1 MRLTFC
7 LFAAA
12 ALLPAADWESFRSG
26 SLEVWS
32 NGSDKDAREVLAVF
46 DQAHWWT
53 AKLLGKTEIVPL
65 WPVRLVVVKNDKTA
79 AKYRTAHI
87 ERKRNLYTGG
97 MVSGEPVPRD
107 WIRDFVRILLNDGT
121 SVMPQ
126 GVERGLIEMI
136 ATLQVKGT
144 MLTAGTP
151 PSDAAR
157 RTRDWARMHLLC
169 VTPENAGRVRVY
181 LSNLQQDA
189 TMDSA
194 YRNAFNRVEKEMEA
208 EVDRYFQAGQFTP
221 QQISGKPV
229 SLERDYR
236 PRTILPQRAAIA
248 LADLLTGADA
258 KSAFLAAI
266 NQGEKAADAYE
277 GAEMFAEATQ
287 AASESATAW
296 YQHSLA
302 LKDPDKA
309 KESLRKAMELNPRWA
324 APHARFSELM
334 VTDGKIAPLKKA
346 CELEPR
352 NIAYWQR
359 LADTQVE
366 FKDFA
371 GALLSWRKAERA
383 GASPE
388 ERARIE
394 EKRRAFEQR
403 KLDLEAAERQRIAEE
418 KARELARL
426 KAEQEKSI
434 REAED
439 RANAKLGKFE
449 GEKPVEWW
457 NGPKGQNSLD
467 GSLERVDCLKGPARL
482 AIRDTKG
489 KLAQYVIR
497 DPSAVTI
504 TGPGGEASFG
514 CGPQRPARKVR
525 IEFNPKSDAKLAT
538 IGDLVGLEFVD
549 AR

>member
-1 MRLTFC
+1 MRLISC
-7 LFAAA
+7 LFAAV
-12 ALLPAADWESFRSG
+12 ALLPAADWYSFRSG
-26 SLEVWS
+26 PLEVWS
-32 NGSDKDAREVLAVF
+32 NASEKDSREVLALF
-46 DQAHWWT
+46 DQTHWWL

-65 WPVRLVVVKNDKTA
+65 WPVRLVVVKNDKSA

-87 ERKRNLYTGG
+87 ERKRNVYTGG
-97 MVSGEPVPRD
+97 MVSGESVPRE

-136 ATLQVKGT
+136 ATLQVKTT
-144 MLTAGTP
+144 MLTIGTP
-151 PSDAAR
+151 PADAAR

-194 YRNAFNRVEKEMEA
+194 YRNAFSKIEKEMEA
-208 EVDRYFQAGQFTP
+208 EADRYFQAGQFTS
-221 QQISGKPV
+221 QQISGKPI

-236 PRTILPQRAAIA
+236 PRTILDQRAAIA
-248 LADLLTGADA
+248 LADLLTGAAA
-258 KSAFLAAI
+258 KSAYLAAI
-266 NQGEKAADAYE
+266 NQGDKSADAHE
-277 GAEMFAEATQ
+277 GAEMYAEATQ
-287 AASESATAW
+287 AGSDSATAW
-296 YQHSLA
+296 YQHSLT
-302 LKDPDKA
+302 LKDPEKA
-309 KESLRKAMELNPRWA
+309 KESLRKSMELNPRWA

-334 VTDGKIAPLKKA
+334 VTDGKVAPMKKA

-359 LADTQVE
+359 LANTQVE

-394 EKRRAFEQR
+394 EKRRAFEQQ
-403 KLDLEAAERQRIAEE
+403 KLDLEAAERQRVAEE

-457 NGPKGQNSLD
+457 DGPKGQNSLE
-467 GSLERVDCLKGPARL
+467 GSLERVDCLRGPARL
-482 AIRDTKG
+482 AVRDTKG
-489 KLAQYVIR
+489 KLAQYIIR
-497 DPSAVTI
+497 DPSKVTI
-504 TGPGGEASFG
+504 TGRGEASFG

-525 IEFNPKSDAKLAT
+525 VEFNPKSDAKLAT
-538 IGDLVGLEFVD
+538 IGDVVGLEFLD

>member
-1 MRLTFC
+1 MRLIYC
-7 LFAAA
+7 LFAAT
-12 ALLPAADWESFRSG
+12 ALVPAADWYSFRSG
-26 SLEVWS
+26 PLEVWS
-32 NGSDKDAREVLAVF
+32 NASEKDSREVLALF
-46 DQAHWWT
+46 DQTHWWL
-53 AKLLGKTEIVPL
+53 AKLLGRTEIVPL
-65 WPVRLVVVKNDKTA
+65 WPVRLVVVKSDKGA
-79 AKYRTAHI
+79 AKYKTTHI
-87 ERKRNLYTGG
+87 ERKRNFYTGG
-97 MVSGEPVPRD
+97 MVSGEPVPRE

-126 GVERGLIEMI
+126 GVERGLVEMI
-136 ATLQVKGT
+136 ATLQVKST
-144 MLTAGTP
+144 ILTVGVPPAGTE
-151 PSDAAR
+151 R

-194 YRNAFNRVEKEMEA
+194 YRNAFGKVEKEMEA
-208 EVDRYFQAGQFTP
+208 EVDRYFQAGQFAS
-221 QQISGKPV
+221 QQISGKPI

-236 PRTILPQRAAIA
+236 PRTILEQRAAIA
-248 LADLLTGADA
+248 LADLLGGAAA
-258 KSAFLAAI
+258 KSAYLLAI
-266 NQGEKAADAYE
+266 NQGEKSAGAYE
-277 GAEMFAEATQ
+277 GAEMYAEATE
-287 AASESATAW
+287 AGSDSATAW
-296 YQHSLA
+296 HQHSLT
-302 LKDPDKA
+302 LKDPEKA

-334 VTDGKIAPLKKA
+334 VTDGKIAPMKKA

-359 LADTQVE
+359 LANAQVE

-394 EKRRAFEQR
+394 EMRRAFEKQ

-457 NGPKGQNSLD
+457 DGPKGQNSLE

-482 AIRDTKG
+482 AIRDAKG
-489 KLAQYVIR
+489 KLSQYIIR
-497 DPSAVTI
+497 DPTKVTI
-504 TGPGGEASFG
+504 SGRGEATFG
-514 CGPQRPARKVR
+514 CGPQRPARRVR
-525 IEFNPKSDAKLAT
+525 LEFNPKSDAKLAT
-538 IGDLVGLEFVD
+538 IGEVVGLEFLD